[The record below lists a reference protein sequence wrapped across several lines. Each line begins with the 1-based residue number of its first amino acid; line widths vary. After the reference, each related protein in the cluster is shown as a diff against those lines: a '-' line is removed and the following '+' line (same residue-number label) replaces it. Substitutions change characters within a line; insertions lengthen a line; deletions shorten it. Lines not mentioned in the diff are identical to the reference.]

1 MDLPILSQ
9 LRTLSLGSV
18 FFGIILSLVVVL
30 LATLSIMLIYS
41 LLMVSIE
48 SKTFEIGVMRMI
60 GVSKCSLIGLLLTQA
75 FTFVLP
81 SVLFGF
87 VASFPILAFISN
99 IFKNEVDYGFVPV
112 PSGLSILY
120 GLLLGFG
127 IPLVSALVP
136 IQVALKKNLGDAL
149 DYNRS
154 RTQAVIYRIM
164 KPSKADTLIA
174 IGFGSVAVIFG
185 ISIYY
190 FLPLAIVSFNFS
202 LLFNIFFGIL
212 IAMLVG
218 FVLLALNAQHLLEI
232 ILVYLLLMWERR
244 STKKIV
250 LKNLTAHRLRN
261 QKTSLMYALSLSFSI
276 MIISAYTM
284 QLKASE
290 LEELKNNG
298 TRLKIGSANDNTALE
313 WNVVKTAID
322 DYPQVVQDYSLAT
335 FPPTRMDNNRV
346 TGTELSD
353 NAQLAN
359 VGANVYG
366 VSVGLF
372 SPM

>member
-1 MDLPILSQ
+1 M
-9 LRTLSLGSV
+9 GSV

-60 GVSKCSLIGLLLTQA
+60 GVSKCALIGLLLTQA

-81 SVLFGF
+81 SVIMGF
-87 VASFPILAFISN
+87 VASFPILLSISN
-99 IFKNEVDYGFVPV
+99 IFENQVNYGFPPV
-112 PSGLSILY
+112 PSGLSVLY

-127 IPLVSALVP
+127 IPIVSALVP
-136 IQVALKKNLGDAL
+136 IRVALNRNLSDSL

-164 KPSKADTLIA
+164 KPSKADTIMA
-174 IGFGSVAVIFG
+174 IGFGAVAVVFG
-185 ISIYY
+185 VCIYY

-218 FVLLALNAQHLLEI
+218 FVLLAINAQHLLEV
-232 ILVYLLLMWERR
+232 ILVYLLLCWERR

-298 TRLKIGSANDNTALE
+298 TRLKIGSAHDNTPLD
-313 WNVVKTAID
+313 WVNVHAAIVA
-322 DYPQVVQDYSLAT
+322 YP
-335 FPPTRMDNNRV
+335 
-346 TGTELSD
+346 
-353 NAQLAN
+353 
-359 VGANVYG
+359 
-366 VSVGLF
+366 
-372 SPM
+372 